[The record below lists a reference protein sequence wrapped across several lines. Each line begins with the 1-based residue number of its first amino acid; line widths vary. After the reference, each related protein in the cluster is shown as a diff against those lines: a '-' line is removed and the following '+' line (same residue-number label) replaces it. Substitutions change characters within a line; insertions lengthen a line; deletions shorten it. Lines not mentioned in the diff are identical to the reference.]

1 MFNGIIYCFACLLLS
16 LYIFP
21 FEFVALPGINTK
33 MILAGIGVIAVA
45 VKLAKERNSSI
56 LKDFISIV
64 SLALAVSLIGFCS
77 IVYNNTKDY
86 TYVTYIVSML
96 VWLSAANV
104 VLMCIRKIH
113 KGISVELVC
122 NYLIGVA
129 VFQCISALV
138 IDFIPYC
145 KQLVNSIVLGV
156 GFVADFKDID
166 GIRLYGIGAMLDVA
180 GQRFSCIL
188 VMISFI
194 CIHSKSVYVKRYIGW
209 YLFSFFFIAIV
220 GNMISRTTTIGVL
233 VSVLYWIYTLFT
245 KSSEDLEHIK
255 SFFKVGLPIFIVILI
270 VSIYLYQT
278 NSTIHNHIRFG
289 FEGFF
294 SIAEKGEWETNSTN
308 ILENMYRFPQ
318 SLKTWLIGDGYFENP
333 TGDPLYTGYQW
344 KGFYMGTDVG
354 YLRFI
359 YYFGL
364 IGLLAFSCYFIKVLQ
379 ICMMKFSKYRR
390 LFFLI
395 LILNFIVWFK
405 VSSDLFPIFAL
416 FLCINT
422 AEDDSFDRR
431 VCIIE

>member
-1 MFNGIIYCFACLLLS
+1 MAFTLLVVS
-16 LYIFP
+16 FYFFP
-21 FEFVALPGINTK
+21 FQFRFLPAVNTK
-33 MILAGIGVIAVA
+33 MALAALGLVILGIQ
-45 VKLAKERNSSI
+45 LARNRNALI
-56 LKDFISIV
+56 NKDFFILSIFAAFV
-64 SLALAVSLIGFCS
+64 SLAGLISVIYNETPDYAYATYIISMWVWISAAYVVVSLIRWVHGTVS
-77 IVYNNTKDY
+77 VY
-86 TYVTYIVSML
+86 L
-96 VWLSAANV
+96 L
-104 VLMCIRKIH
+104 
-113 KGISVELVC
+113 C
-122 NYLIGVA
+122 NYLIALSVA
-129 VFQCISALV
+129 QCILALTMDFSAPV
-138 IDFIPYC
+138 KEFIFSIQDASVGDFFTR
-145 KQLVNSIVLGV
+145 KARLSGLGA
-156 GFVADFKDID
+156 G
-166 GIRLYGIGAMLDVA
+166 LDVA
-180 GQRFSCIL
+180 GSRFSAVLI
-188 VMISFI
+188 MISI
-194 CIHSKSVYVKRYIGW
+194 LCVNNYQKIKPYLLLYILAFVVIG
-209 YLFSFFFIAIV
+209 II
-220 GNMISRTTTIGVL
+220 GNMIGRTTTVGMIIAIAYLIVGSAVYMSGKDRNHIWL
-233 VSVLYWIYTLFT
+233 CI
-245 KSSEDLEHIK
+245 SSMLIIAI
-255 SFFKVGLPIFIVILI
+255 PILI
-270 VSIYLYQT
+270 YGYYNIPELYD
-278 NSTIHNHIRFG
+278 NLRFG

-364 IGLLAFSCYFIKVLQ
+364 IGLLAFSCYFIKVSQ